1 MENNSEIFNQ
11 IVEKRKSYRVFDSK
25 NKIPDEVVKRSL
37 ERAILSP
44 NSSNMQLWEFYIV
57 KKEEDIKTLGSICM
71 NQSGAKTASQMVVFV
86 CRPDKWK
93 HRQQAMVKN
102 LDNTFKSKDAP
113 GAKGAYQYY
122 EQLIPMMY
130 NTSFAFAKDALKKVF
145 VAYKGLKKP
154 FVRDVMS
161 KNITIVANKSVAL
174 AAQTFMLSISAEGYD
189 SLPMEGFD
197 SKRLKQFLNLPKK
210 ASICM
215 VVSVGEGKPEGLY
228 GPRFRLP
235 YNDVVFEV

>member
-1 MENNSEIFNQ
+1 MENTSTVFNK
-11 IVEKRKSYRVFDSK
+11 IVEKRKSFRVFDTE
-25 NKIPDEVVKRSL
+25 NHIPDDVVKRSL

-44 NSSNMQLWEFYIV
+44 NSSNMQLWEFYII
-57 KKEEDIKTLGSICM
+57 KKDEDKKALGSICM

-93 HRQQAMVKN
+93 SRQEAMVKN

-122 EQLIPMMY
+122 EQLIPLMY
-130 NTSFAFAKDALKKVF
+130 NTSFSFIKDALKKVF
-145 VAYKGLKKP
+145 VAYKGMKEP

-161 KNITIVANKSVAL
+161 KDISIVANKSVAL
-174 AAQTFMLSISAEGYD
+174 AAQTFMLSISAEGFD

-197 SKRLKQFLNLPKK
+197 SKRLKTYLKLPKT

-235 YNDVVFEV
+235 YEAVVFDV